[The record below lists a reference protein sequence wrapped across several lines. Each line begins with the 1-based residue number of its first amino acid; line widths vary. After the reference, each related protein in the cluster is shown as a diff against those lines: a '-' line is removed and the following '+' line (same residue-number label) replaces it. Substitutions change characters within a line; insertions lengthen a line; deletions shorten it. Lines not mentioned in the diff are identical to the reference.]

1 MKSIIAVSLVAIA
14 VTACGKETKTRT
26 VTVEKPIEKLV
37 TVEVPVK
44 DLDAERQIAEL
55 LADVYAQRAEIESYE
70 AQIAAIN
77 AQIAE
82 YIAAIEAGDDEFQE
96 VSAQLAEAQR
106 QADLLQRFL
115 SAAASNEQELV
126 ACIEALES
134 RPDAQCIV
142 TTYPAGG

>member
-1 MKSIIAVSLVAIA
+1 MKSIIAVSLVAVT
-14 VTACGKETKTRT
+14 VTACGKETKTR
-26 VTVEKPIEKLV
+26 VVEKPVDKIV
-37 TVEVPVK
+37 TVSVPTK
-44 DLDAERQIAEL
+44 DLEQERQIAEL
-55 LADVYAQRAEIESYE
+55 LADVYAQRAEIEAYE

-77 AQIAE
+77 AQIEE

-115 SAAASNEQELV
+115 RAAASNEQELV

-134 RPDAQCIV
+134 RPDEQCIV